1 MSVPSFRVTALRRR
15 EQHPNLVA
23 AWGFDEGS
31 GTSARDSSEHNV
43 PLTVDPGLTW
53 VTGHTGGS
61 ALSNT
66 GAGSAYRPWNL
77 TTQITMMAWARP
89 TDLTA
94 GTNRA
99 LAGVWTTA
107 DATGATHF
115 ALWSQRG
122 DFGTSDVL
130 QANAR
135 INGGL
140 VFIAHTALALNTWV
154 HVALTYNG
162 TTLRLFRDGVE
173 VASTVNAGT
182 LDTSL
187 FNFSVAPSITNA
199 QVDDVRIFNTP
210 LTAAQITE
218 QMNQPV
224 AP

>member
-31 GTSARDSSEHNV
+31 GLAARDSSEHNV
-43 PLTVDPGLTW
+43 PLTIDVGLTW
-53 VTGHTGGS
+53 VTGHTGT

-66 GAGSAYRPWNL
+66 GAGSAHRTWNL
-77 TTQITMMAWARP
+77 TTQITMMGWARP

-99 LAGVWTTA
+99 IMGVWSTA
-107 DATGATHF
+107 DSTGATQF
-115 ALWSQRG
+115 AVWAQRG
-122 DFGTSDVL
+122 DFGTANVL
-130 QANAR
+130 QGNAR

-140 VFIAHTALALNTWV
+140 VSIAGSALTVNTWA
-154 HVALTYNG
+154 HVAITYNG
-162 TTLRLFRDGVE
+162 STFKLFLNGTE
-173 VASTVNAGT
+173 VASTTNAGT
-182 LDTSL
+182 LDTSAL
-187 FNFSVAPSITNA
+187 NFSVASGPTNV

-210 LTAAQITE
+210 LTAAQITA
-218 QMNQPV
+218 QMNDPV